1 MFADIY
7 PPQTPAAM
15 PTPSLLLTGATGLL
29 GSYLVRD
36 LLARDVPLAVLV
48 RASRR
53 QSARDRVEQM
63 VSGWETCLGR
73 PLPRPTVLEGDLT
86 REGCGLTSD
95 AVRWLGRHCGQ
106 VLNNAASLA
115 FVGADRDGE
124 PWRTNV
130 GGIRNVLDLAAAAGI
145 RHVHHV
151 STAYVCGLRSG
162 TALERDLDCGQSFGN
177 DYEASKAEAERLL
190 RSATSLDSA
199 TVYRPSIIVGD
210 SHTGYTSTYHGYFAT
225 LRLGHTLL
233 TRVPIGST
241 SGRALLALLGID
253 PDARKNFVPVDWVSA
268 VIAGAVVDPAV
279 RGETLHVTHP
289 RPLSMAFVAEL
300 VQEAVESYSE
310 AAAADDPDRCDER
323 WFADN
328 LRAQLGVYAP
338 YFRNDPTFDTAT
350 LERFAGALP
359 CPELDRDVMLRM
371 SKFAIAHDFGRYP
384 PSLVPAAPLP
394 RRRPARSV

>member
-1 MFADIY
+1 
-7 PPQTPAAM
+7 M
-15 PTPSLLLTGATGLL
+15 PSPSILVTGATGLL

-36 LLARDVPLAVLV
+36 LLARDAPLAVLV
-48 RASRR
+48 RRSRK
-53 QSARDRVEQM
+53 QSARDRVEAM
-63 VSGWETCLGR
+63 VAGWETCLGR
-73 PLPRPTVLEGDLT
+73 PLTRPTVLEGDLT
-86 REGCGLTSD
+86 REGCGLDAD
-95 AVRWLGRHCGQ
+95 AVRWVGRHCGQ
-106 VLNNAASLA
+106 VLNNAASLT

-130 GGIRNVLDLAAAAGI
+130 GGIRNVLALAEAAGI

-162 TALERDLDCGQSFGN
+162 TVLERDLDCGQAFGN

-190 RSATSLDSA
+190 RSAAHLDSA

-210 SHTGYTSTYHGYFAT
+210 SQTGYTSTYHGYFAS

-241 SGRALLALLGID
+241 SGRALLTLLGID
-253 PDARKNFVPVDWVSA
+253 LDAHKNFVPVDWVSA

-289 RPLSMAFVAEL
+289 QPLSMAFVAEL

-310 AAAADDPDRCDER
+310 AAAADDPDRCDEQ

-328 LRAQLGVYAP
+328 LRTQLGVYAP
-338 YFRNDPTFDTAT
+338 YFRNDPVFDTAA
-350 LERFAGALP
+350 LDRFAGRLA
-359 CPELDRDVMLRM
+359 CPTLDRDVMLRM

-384 PSLVPAAPLP
+384 PSLVPLEPEQ
-394 RRRPARSV
+394 RRRPARSI

>member
-1 MFADIY
+1 
-7 PPQTPAAM
+7 M
-15 PTPSLLLTGATGLL
+15 PSPSILVTGATGLL

-36 LLARDVPLAVLV
+36 LLARDVPLAVLA
-48 RASRR
+48 RPSRK
-53 QSARDRVEQM
+53 QSARDRVEAL
-63 VSGWETCLGR
+63 VAGWETCLGR
-73 PLPRPTVLEGDLT
+73 PLPRPTVIEGDLA
-86 REGCGLTSD
+86 EDGCGLD
-95 AVRWLGRHCGQ
+95 ADAIRWVGRHCGQ

-115 FVGADRDGE
+115 FVGADPDGE

-130 GGIRNVLDLAAAAGI
+130 GGIRNVLALAEAAGI

-162 TALERDLDCGQSFGN
+162 TVLERDLDCGQAFGN
-177 DYEASKAEAERLL
+177 DYEASKAEAEQLL
-190 RSATSLDSA
+190 RTAAHLDSA

-210 SHTGYTSTYHGYFAT
+210 SHTGYTSTYHGYFAS

-241 SGRALLALLGID
+241 SGRALLTLLGID
-253 PDARKNFVPVDWVSA
+253 PAASKNFVPVDWVSA
-268 VIAGAVVDPAV
+268 VIAGAVVNPAV

-310 AAAADDPDRCDER
+310 AAAADDPDRCDEQ

-328 LRAQLGVYAP
+328 LRTQLGVYAP
-338 YFRNDPTFDTAT
+338 YFRNDPVFDTTA
-350 LERFAGALP
+350 LERFAGRVA
-359 CPELDRDVMLRM
+359 CPTLDRDVMLRM
-371 SKFAIAHDFGRYP
+371 SKFAIAHDFGRHP
-384 PSLVPAAPLP
+384 PSLVPLEPEQ
-394 RRRPARSV
+394 RRRPARSL

>member
-1 MFADIY
+1 
-7 PPQTPAAM
+7 M
-15 PTPSLLLTGATGLL
+15 PSPSILVTGATGLL

-36 LLARDVPLAVLV
+36 LLARDAPLAVLV
-48 RASRR
+48 RRSRK
-53 QSARDRVEQM
+53 QSARDRVEAM
-63 VSGWETCLGR
+63 VAGWETCLGR
-73 PLPRPTVLEGDLT
+73 PLTRPTVLEGDLT
-86 REGCGLTSD
+86 REGCGLDAD
-95 AVRWLGRHCGQ
+95 AVRWVGRHCGQ
-106 VLNNAASLA
+106 VLNNAASLT

-130 GGIRNVLDLAAAAGI
+130 GGIRNVLALAEAAGI

-162 TALERDLDCGQSFGN
+162 TVLERDLDCGQAFGN

-190 RSATSLDSA
+190 RSAAHLDSA

-210 SHTGYTSTYHGYFAT
+210 SQTGYTSTYHGYFAS

-241 SGRALLALLGID
+241 SGRALLTLLGID
-253 PDARKNFVPVDWVSA
+253 LDAHKNFVPVDWVSA

-289 RPLSMAFVAEL
+289 QPLSMAFVAEL

-310 AAAADDPDRCDER
+310 AAAADDPDRCDEQ

-328 LRAQLGVYAP
+328 LRTQLGVYAP
-338 YFRNDPTFDTAT
+338 YFRNDPVFDTAA
-350 LERFAGALP
+350 LDRFAGRLA
-359 CPELDRDVMLRM
+359 CPTLDRDVMLRM

-384 PSLVPAAPLP
+384 PSIVPLEPEQ
-394 RRRPARSV
+394 RRRPARSI

>member
-1 MFADIY
+1 
-7 PPQTPAAM
+7 M
-15 PTPSLLLTGATGLL
+15 PSPSILVTGATGLL

-36 LLARDVPLAVLV
+36 LLARDVPIGVLV
-48 RASRR
+48 RPSRK
-53 QSARDRVEQM
+53 QSARERVEVM
-63 VSGWETCLGR
+63 VAGWETCLGR
-73 PLPRPTVLEGDLT
+73 PLPRPAVLEGDLT
-86 REGCGLTSD
+86 QEGCGLDAD
-95 AVRWLGRHCGQ
+95 AVRWVGRHCGQ

-130 GGIRNVLDLAAAAGI
+130 GGIRNVLALAEAAGI

-162 TALERDLDCGQSFGN
+162 TVLERDLDCGQAFGN

-190 RSATSLDSA
+190 KTAPHLDSA

-210 SHTGYTSTYHGYFAT
+210 SQTGYTSTYHGYFAS

-241 SGRALLALLGID
+241 SGRALLTLLGID
-253 PDARKNFVPVDWVSA
+253 PEARKNFVPVDWVSA

-300 VQEAVESYSE
+300 VQESVESYSE
-310 AAAADDPDRCDER
+310 AAAADDPDRCDEQ

-328 LRAQLGVYAP
+328 MRTQLGVYAP
-338 YFRNDPTFDTAT
+338 YFRNDPVFDTTT
-350 LERFAGALP
+350 LQRFAGRRT
-359 CPELDRDVMLRM
+359 CPTLDRDVMLRM

-384 PSLVPAAPLP
+384 PSLVPLEPEQ
-394 RRRPARSV
+394 RRRPARSI

>member
-1 MFADIY
+1 
-7 PPQTPAAM
+7 M
-15 PTPSLLLTGATGLL
+15 PSPSILVTGATGLL
-29 GSYLVRD
+29 GSYLIRD
-36 LLARDVPLAVLV
+36 LLARDVPLAVLA
-48 RASRR
+48 RPSRK
-53 QSARDRVEQM
+53 QSARDRVEAL
-63 VSGWETCLGR
+63 VAGWETCLGR
-73 PLPRPTVLEGDLT
+73 PLPRPTVIEGDLT
-86 REGCGLTSD
+86 RDGCGLD
-95 AVRWLGRHCGQ
+95 ADAIRWVGRHCGQ

-130 GGIRNVLDLAAAAGI
+130 GGIRNVLALAEAAGI

-162 TALERDLDCGQSFGN
+162 TVLERDLDCGQSFGN
-177 DYEASKAEAERLL
+177 DYEASKAEAERLV
-190 RSATSLDSA
+190 RTAAHLDSA

-241 SGRALLALLGID
+241 SGRALLTLLGID
-253 PDARKNFVPVDWVSA
+253 PGASKNFVPVDWVSA
-268 VIAGAVVDPAV
+268 VIAGAVVNPAV

-310 AAAADDPDRCDER
+310 AAAADDPDRCDEQ

-328 LRAQLGVYAP
+328 LRTQLGVYAP
-338 YFRNDPTFDTAT
+338 YFRNDPVFDTAT
-350 LERFAGALP
+350 LERFASRVA
-359 CPELDRDVMLRM
+359 CPTLDRDTMLRM
-371 SKFAIAHDFGRYP
+371 SKFAIAHEFGRHP
-384 PSLVPAAPLP
+384 PSLVPIEPER
-394 RRRPARSV
+394 RRRPARSL